1 MEWPLVLLIIFG
13 SLLFLMALGMPVAF
27 CFVTINVVGMFLL
40 LGGEAG
46 LRQLAL
52 SFYDSLTTFVLLPLA
67 LFILMG
73 EVIFQSGVGTLA
85 LDTLDK
91 WLGRLPG
98 RLALIAVAGGTIIAT
113 LTGEAVGS
121 IAILGSTLV
130 PEMEKRGYK
139 KPMSLGPIIGS
150 AGLAPMIPPS
160 SLAVFV
166 GAIAMISIGK
176 ILIGIIIPGLLMA
189 ALYASYILVRCKL
202 QPSLAPAYT
211 VSLPSLSDR
220 LIALAKYILPL
231 GFIIFLVIGVMLI
244 GVATPSEAAA
254 TGALGCFIL
263 AAAYRNLNWRIVK
276 TSVGSALV
284 ISTMIYLIIL
294 GAQAFGQILSYSG
307 VTKGVVQWVI
317 NLHVAPILVFI
328 ALQVVVVFLGMFMP
342 TGPIVMVCVPLFM
355 PVIQALG
362 FDPVWFAVVL
372 LINLQ
377 LAQKTPPYGISLFVM
392 KGVAPS
398 DTTMGDIIRATVPF
412 LFCDIIAMVLAIA
425 FPTIVLWLPNATV
438 R

>member
-1 MEWPLVLLIIFG
+1 
-13 SLLFLMALGMPVAF
+13 VA
-27 CFVTINVVGMFLL
+27 
-40 LGGEAG
+40 
-46 LRQLAL
+46 
-52 SFYDSLTTFVLLPLA
+52 
-67 LFILMG
+67 
-73 EVIFQSGVGTLA
+73 
-85 LDTLDK
+85 
-91 WLGRLPG
+91 G